1 MPMPLHGPAQRVTI
15 YIGSSDTWHGRNL
28 ALAIVE
34 KCRSEGIAGATVCR
48 GLMGFGKQSRV
59 HKAHL
64 LGLSDDLPE
73 RIEIIDRPDRI
84 AQLLPIIE
92 AMVDGGLIM
101 LQDLRVLRY
110 ELHADSEKG
119 PAG

>member
-1 MPMPLHGPAQRVTI
+1 MPLHGQAQRLTI

-34 KCRSEGIAGATVCR
+34 RCRSEGIAGATVSR

-73 RIEIIDRPDRI
+73 RIEIIDSPSRI
-84 AQLLPIIE
+84 AQLLPVLE
-92 AMVDGGLIM
+92 AMVDGGLI
-101 LQDLRVLRY
+101 LVQEVRVLRY
-110 ELHADSEKG
+110 EPHAGSGQG